1 MANAT
6 GALAAALCAAAAA
19 AATLAGAGVA
29 AADDDP
35 AQREEIIRRE
45 TAGLD
50 KSIAGIRDEI
60 GRVKEAS
67 AGRSAGQ
74 EHGGGK
80 RGQDRFDPRAIRISF
95 LESEIERLEGLKAD
109 LGGHGIATMLAQGT
123 AYSAPGTAG
132 MFFRVIVTP
141 GVVTGFGH
149 SPARTI
155 WIDLEPGEGN
165 RTIHMGIPAGL
176 PHRGSTLDPA
186 LGHLLKPAPSLSKTS
201 DVGYAVGECY
211 TFISATAGD
220 SSSIVYNFRS
230 GGGGAHRGHPGPD
243 GLQPR
248 SELHARWLDS
258 LAPAPAPA
266 KPAPS
271 HPFVSPAIPDGCGH
285 VALEPPF
292 DPPLKQVR
300 RDGIL
305 VKTVACN
312 EGLVLHVRGGDALCL
327 RPETLERLLAS
338 GILEMPAEPVETLKL
353 AARRLPQ

>member
-19 AATLAGAGVA
+19 ATTLAGAGVA

-132 MFFRVIVTP
+132 MFFRV
-141 GVVTGFGH
+141 
-149 SPARTI
+149 SSRPA
-155 WIDLEPGEGN
+155 WS
-165 RTIHMGIPAGL
+165 
-176 PHRGSTLDPA
+176 RG
-186 LGHLLKPAPSLSKTS
+186 
-201 DVGYAVGECY
+201 
-211 TFISATAGD
+211 SATAPQGP
-220 SSSIVYNFRS
+220 S
-230 GGGGAHRGHPGPD
+230 G
-243 GLQPR
+243 
-248 SELHARWLDS
+248 
-258 LAPAPAPA
+258 
-266 KPAPS
+266 
-271 HPFVSPAIPDGCGH
+271 
-285 VALEPPF
+285 
-292 DPPLKQVR
+292 
-300 RDGIL
+300 
-305 VKTVACN
+305 
-312 EGLVLHVRGGDALCL
+312 
-327 RPETLERLLAS
+327 
-338 GILEMPAEPVETLKL
+338 
-353 AARRLPQ
+353 